1 MDALSEQA
9 ARHYARLRDICDEI
23 VRSGNWTQVGVAD
36 ARFFL
41 AMYMQALLL
50 RLATLQGE
58 PSEAQRAF
66 IAHLPDVDALDV
78 AHERD
83 LASLAH
89 RHRSFAQGTP
99 LLLRCA
105 GACDRKDG
113 TRIAKGFAS
122 SVLTILRAFAA
133 SFDGCLDERESAF
146 IAGYERTLSA
156 LTGPLDGAP
165 HAGEACPATETA
177 PKEENAA
184 QAQKEQEPDEET
196 LEELTAQL
204 HALIGL
210 EEVKRELDTL
220 INLIRIRKLRADSGL
235 KVMDMSFHMVFTG
248 SPGTGKTTVA
258 RLLARIYRK
267 LGFLS
272 KGHLV
277 ETDRSGLVA
286 GYVGQT
292 ALKVQEVVRQAMGGI
307 LFIDE
312 AYALARRG
320 AQNDFGR
327 EAVDALVKLMEDNR
341 GDLVVI
347 AAGYTREMQDFLDA
361 NPGLRS
367 RFNKYIEFPDYTT
380 DELMAI
386 LELNAGKQQYTV
398 EREACAVIRG
408 ALEQMRPADRADF
421 GNARGI
427 RNTLEK
433 LVEAQANRLAQEKGT
448 LSIEQ
453 LQTITS
459 ADARA
464 ILPGKEEEDD
474 DRALPCAD
482 DGTDAG
488 GGPVGGPGR
497 DG

>member
-23 VRSGNWTQVGVAD
+23 VRSGNWTQVGVSD

-113 TRIAKGFAS
+113 TRIAKDFAS

-146 IAGYERTLSA
+146 IADYERTLSA
-156 LTGPLDGAP
+156 LAGPLDGASN
-165 HAGEACPATETA
+165 AGDAHKATEMA
-177 PKEENAA
+177 SKKENAA
-184 QAQKEQEPDEET
+184 QTQKEQEPET

-210 EEVKRELDTL
+210 KEVKRELDTL

-448 LSIEQ
+448 LSVRQ

-474 DRALPCAD
+474 EKALPCAAH
-482 DGTDAG
+482 GVDADS
-488 GGPVGGPGR
+488 GPVGGPGR